1 MNAKL
6 VTMPDALTGTQ
17 TILYFDHSGI
27 FVSSDEVRSIHLSY
41 GSTGQIDLEFLSRQ
55 LVAHQHVEQSP
66 QSARELMIDAL
77 ANPIDFP
84 HPKHLITPGDVVVV
98 VIEDDL
104 PEVADLVAAMWEMLK
119 AAGVAAENVTFLQ
132 PARWIAVESPDPLA
146 KLPEDVRAAVT
157 LKRHE
162 PTEEDGCAYLANT
175 AAGERAYLARELVE
189 ADAVYM
195 IGLSQFDPLLG
206 HRGGASSLFPGLSDL
221 ETVRRTIGQGH
232 EELSPDDPR
241 PMRDIVDEVAWLLGV
256 QYIINVIPGANR
268 TVQQVI
274 AGHCNSVARSC
285 RNQLNHDWRFQLKDR
300 AELVLVTVADNNW
313 GQIARALNTARRVVE
328 KDGRIVILSELD
340 VPLTMGLEALKQS
353 RTPTEALKPV
363 RKSMPFEW
371 DIVSQIARAVDW
383 ANVYLLSR
391 EPTEVIDDLFMVPLS
406 TNEEVLKLLDQ
417 DDSVAIIENANLV
430 YAEC

>member
-1 MNAKL
+1 
-6 VTMPDALTGTQ
+6 
-17 TILYFDHSGI
+17 
-27 FVSSDEVRSIHLSY
+27 VSSDEVRSIQLSY
-41 GSTGQIDLEFLSRQ
+41 GATGQLDLEFLSRQ
-55 LVAHQHVEQSP
+55 VVAHHHVERSNH
-66 QSARELMIDAL
+66 SAQELMANAL
-77 ANPIDFP
+77 ANPVDFP

-104 PEVADLVAAMWEMLK
+104 PEVADLVAGMWDMLR
-119 AAGVAAENVTFLQ
+119 AAGVSAENLTFLQ
-132 PARWIAVESPDPLA
+132 PARWIAVETPDPLE

-162 PTEEDGCAYLANT
+162 PTDEDGCAYLANT
-175 AAGERAYLARELVE
+175 AAGERVYLARELVE
-189 ADAVYM
+189 ADAVYI
-195 IGLSQFDPLLG
+195 IGLAQFDPLLG
-206 HRGGASSLFPGLSDL
+206 IRGGASSLFPGLSDL

-232 EELSPDDPR
+232 EELSPDDHR

-268 TVQQVI
+268 KVQHVI
-274 AGHCNSVARSC
+274 AGHCNSVGRQS
-285 RNQLNHDWRFQLKDR
+285 RNELNDQWRFQLQDR
-300 AELVLVTVADNNW
+300 VELVIVTVADNNW
-313 GQIARALNTARRVVE
+313 NQIARALNTARRVVE
-328 KDGRIVILSELD
+328 KDGRIVILSELN

-383 ANVYLLSR
+383 ANVYLLSQ
-391 EPTEVIDDLFMVPLS
+391 EPAETIDELFMIPLS
-406 TNEEVLKLLDQ
+406 TRDEVLKLLDQ

-430 YAEC
+430 YAQC